1 MAGVIQYNIKNENQ
15 LKQHTQQ
22 VANNIALD
30 LGFTTARKSLTIK
43 IRFKRGASHVSWNS
57 GSEVSAQR
65 LAKWL
70 MGGFHAGKAH
80 IPVAA
85 RPAFEEYTQNY
96 SIHIKNICKEAFRK
110 HGTIREKA
118 YAAGLAV
125 MEDMKHK
132 IYEGSLNLA
141 PNVGKYAKSKLA
153 HYGDIPLVATK
164 NLLND
169 LEVVVW
175 P

>member
-1 MAGVIQYNIKNENQ
+1 MAGVIHYNIKNKNQ

-22 VANNIALD
+22 VVNKTALD

-57 GSEVSAQR
+57 GSEVSSQR
-65 LAKWL
+65 LARWL
-70 MGGFHAGKAH
+70 MGGFHAGKTRV
-80 IPVAA
+80 PVAA

-96 SIHIKNICKEAFRK
+96 SIRIKNICKEAFAK
-110 HGTIREKA
+110 SGTIRDKSYKA
-118 YAAGLAV
+118 GVAV

-141 PNVGKYAKSKLA
+141 ANSGKYAQQKLA
-153 HYGDIPLVATK
+153 RYGDIPLVATK
-164 NLLND
+164 SLLND
-169 LEVVVW
+169 LEVVIV
-175 P
+175 

>member
-1 MAGVIQYNIKNENQ
+1 MSGVIHYNIRNEQQ

-22 VANNIALD
+22 VVNNIALD
-30 LGFTTARKSLTIK
+30 LGFTTARKSLTIR
-43 IRFKRGASHVSWNS
+43 IRFKPGASHVSWNS

-65 LAKWL
+65 LARWL

-80 IPVAA
+80 IPITA

-110 HGTIREKA
+110 RGTIQDKA
-118 YAAGLAV
+118 YAAGQAIL
-125 MEDMKHK
+125 EDMKRK

-141 PNVGKYAKSKLA
+141 PNTGKYAKRKMA

-164 NLLND
+164 SLLND
-169 LEVVVW
+169 LEVII
-175 P
+175 